1 MTMKKT
7 DSSGWE
13 KLVVD
18 PQSVIEMIE
27 PGMSI
32 FLGTG
37 VGEPR
42 TLVKHLMGA
51 ESGNLRDLEL
61 IQLVSLAD
69 AISLKALKK
78 NTYRLKTFYSGYVA
92 GEAITAGM
100 VDLIPSSFSK
110 IPYLIE
116 TGRIPIDVA
125 FVQITPPDEAG
136 YCSLGVAVDV
146 IRQAMEKASLI
157 VGEINTKIP
166 LTLGDTFVPV
176 SDFDLLIRSTEPPIY
191 FKRWPLENIF
201 DQVAAN
207 VASVIEDRSCIAFT
221 IGPLFEALGKHLAHK
236 HNLGI
241 HTPFFTD
248 PLMDLVKSGAVTNR
262 HKEIFRGKSLTSYA
276 FGTPELM
283 TWLNRNPLVEFQGID
298 KVFNPAQIGLNPRFV
313 AVMPARKV
321 DISGRIALHFGQG
334 TVTAGPGDVV
344 DLFHGAGLS
353 ESGITIFA
361 LPSRNRNNDSNVR
374 ISIENYPNQFGIR
387 ESIDMV
393 ITEYGIAS
401 LNGRT
406 VRERAQAIIEIAHPD
421 DRRQLV
427 DQAKAQKI
435 LYPDQIFIDESAHL
449 YPVEIKSRHTFKQ
462 GTKIRFRAIKPS
474 DEEEM
479 RRLFYRF
486 SDQSVYYRY
495 FAPIKV
501 MPHSKMQEYVNVDF
515 SQVLS
520 IVGLVGE
527 SGQGHIIAEARFIKD
542 QHRPWADVAFVVDEK
557 FQGLGIASYLYK
569 MLIRCARDRGIQGF
583 TADILVSNKAMMN
596 VFEKGGEII
605 TAKLEYGVYHLEIPF
620 SAEKSSIEDQGVQ
633 MSAQPPPKIL
643 PV

>member
-1 MTMKKT
+1 MTRTKSDNT
-7 DSSGWE
+7 GWE
-13 KLVVD
+13 KQVVA
-18 PQSVIEMIE
+18 PQKVIEVIE
-27 PGMSI
+27 QGMSI
-32 FLGTG
+32 YLGTG

-42 TLVKHLMGA
+42 TLVKHLMAAEGA
-51 ESGNLRDLEL
+51 NLKDLEL

-69 AISLKALKK
+69 AISLKALKT

-100 VDLIPSSFSK
+100 VDLIPSSFSR
-110 IPYLIE
+110 IPRLIE
-116 TGRIPIDVA
+116 SGRIPIDVA
-125 FVQITPPDEAG
+125 FVQITPPNEAG

-146 IRQAMEKASLI
+146 ARQAMEKATLI
-157 VGEINTKIP
+157 VGEINTQIP
-166 LTLGDTFVPV
+166 LTLGDTFVPI

-191 FKRWPLENIF
+191 FKRWPLEDIF

-207 VASVIEDRSCIAFT
+207 VASVIEDGSCIAFT
-221 IGPLFEALGKHLAHK
+221 IGPLFEALSRHLMHK
-236 HNLGI
+236 HNLGV

-262 HKEIFRGKSLTSYA
+262 HKAIFRGKSLTSYA

-298 KVFNPAQIGLNPRFV
+298 KVFNPAQIGQNPRFA

-321 DISGRIALHFGQG
+321 DISGQVALHFGKG

-353 ESGITIFA
+353 TGGMTIFA
-361 LPSRNRNNDSNVR
+361 LPSRNRNQEPNVR
-374 ISIENYPNQFGIR
+374 ISIDDYPNQFSIR
-387 ESIDMV
+387 ESVDMV

-427 DQAKAQKI
+427 EQAKDRKI
-435 LYPDQIFIDESAHL
+435 LYPDQIFIQESAHL
-449 YPVEIKSRHTFKQ
+449 YPAEINSKHTFKQ
-462 GTKIRFRAIKPS
+462 GVKIRFRAIKPS

-495 FAPIKV
+495 FAPIQV

-527 SGQGHIIAEARFIKD
+527 SGPGHIIAEARFIKD
-542 QHRPWADVAFVVDEK
+542 HRRPCADVAFVVDERY
-557 FQGLGIASYLYK
+557 QNMGIASYLYK
-569 MLIRCARDRGIQGF
+569 MLIRYAKDRGILGF
-583 TADILVSNKAMMN
+583 TADILASNKAMMN

-620 SAEKSSIEDQGVQ
+620 SAEKSSTEEQG
-633 MSAQPPPKIL
+633 K
-643 PV
+643 

>member
-1 MTMKKT
+1 MKKSDKT
-7 DSSGWE
+7 AWE
-13 KLVVD
+13 KLVVAPD
-18 PQSVIEMIE
+18 KVIEMIE

-42 TLVKHLMGA
+42 TLVKHLMTD
-51 ESGNLRDLEL
+51 ESANLKDLEL

-69 AISLKALKK
+69 AISLKALKT

-92 GEAITAGM
+92 DEAISAGM

-110 IPYLIE
+110 IPRLIE
-116 TGRIPIDVA
+116 SGRIPIDVA

-136 YCSLGVAVDV
+136 YCSLGAAVDV
-146 IRQAMEKASLI
+146 VRQAMEKASLI
-157 VGEINTKIP
+157 VGEINPQIP
-166 LTLGDTFVPV
+166 LTLGDTFVPL

-191 FKRWPLENIF
+191 FRRWPLEDIF

-207 VASVIEDRSCIAFT
+207 VASVIDDGSCIAFT
-221 IGPLFEALGKHLAHK
+221 IGPLFEALSRHLMHK

-283 TWLNRNPLVEFQGID
+283 SWLNRNPLVEFQGID
-298 KVFNPAQIGLNPRFV
+298 KVFNPAQIGLNPRFA

-321 DISGRIALHFGQG
+321 DVSGRIALHFGKG
-334 TVTAGPGDVV
+334 TVTAGPGDVA

-353 ESGITIFA
+353 NRGMTIFA
-361 LPSRNRNNDSNVR
+361 LPSRNRNGEPNIR
-374 ISIENYPNQFGIR
+374 ISIEDYPNQYSIR
-387 ESIDMV
+387 ESVDMV

-406 VRERAQAIIEIAHPD
+406 VRERAQAMIEIAHPD

-435 LYPDQIFIDESAHL
+435 LYPDQIFIEESAHL
-449 YPVEIKSRHTFKQ
+449 YPAEISAQHLFKQ
-462 GTKIRFRAIKPS
+462 GLKVRFRAIRPS

-501 MPHSKMQEYVNVDF
+501 MPHAKMQEYVNVNF

-520 IVGLVGE
+520 IVGLVGD
-527 SGQGHIIAEARFIKD
+527 SGHGHIIAEARFIKD
-542 QHRPWADVAFVVDEK
+542 QHRPCADVAFVVDEQY
-557 FQGLGIASYLYK
+557 QGLGIASYLYK
-569 MLIRCARDRGIQGF
+569 MLIRCAKDRGIQGF
-583 TADILVSNKAMMN
+583 TADILASNKAMMN
-596 VFEKGGEII
+596 VFEKGGEMIK
-605 TAKLEYGVYHLEIPF
+605 AKLEYGVYHLEIPF
-620 SAEKSSIEDQGVQ
+620 ARDESK
-633 MSAQPPPKIL
+633 K
-643 PV
+643 

>member
-1 MTMKKT
+1 MKKT
-7 DSSGWE
+7 DSSEWE
-13 KLVVD
+13 KKVVD
-18 PQSVIEMIE
+18 PRKVIEMIE

-42 TLVKHLMGA
+42 TLVKHLMAA
-51 ESGNLRDLEL
+51 EAANLKDLEL
-61 IQLVSLAD
+61 IQLVNLAD
-69 AISLKALKK
+69 AISLKALKT

-92 GEAITAGM
+92 SEAITAGM
-100 VDLIPSSFSK
+100 VDLIPSSFSR
-110 IPYLIE
+110 IPRLIE
-116 TGRIPIDVA
+116 SGRIPIEVV
-125 FVQITPPDEAG
+125 FVQITPPNEAG

-146 IRQAMEKASLI
+146 IRQAMEKSSLI
-157 VGEINTKIP
+157 VGEINTQIP
-166 LTLGDTFVPV
+166 LTLGDTFVPI
-176 SDFDLLIRSTEPPIY
+176 SDFDLLVRSTEPPIF
-191 FKRWPLENIF
+191 FKRWPQEDIF
-201 DQVAAN
+201 DRVAAN
-207 VASVIEDRSCIAFT
+207 VASVIVDGSCIAFT
-221 IGPLFEALGKHLAHK
+221 IGPLFEALSRHLAHK

-283 TWLNRNPLVEFQGID
+283 AWLDRNPLVEFQGID
-298 KVFNPAQIGLNPRFV
+298 KVFNPTQIGQNPRFV
-313 AVMPARKV
+313 AVMPARKA
-321 DISGRIALHFGQG
+321 DISGRIALHFGKG

-344 DLFHGAGLS
+344 DLFHGAELS
-353 ESGITIFA
+353 KGGITIFA
-361 LPSRNRNNDSNVR
+361 LPSRNREQESNVR
-374 ISIENYPNQFGIR
+374 ISIEDYPNQFSIR
-387 ESIDMV
+387 ESVDMV

-421 DRRQLV
+421 DRRRLV
-427 DQAKAQKI
+427 EHAKEQKI
-435 LYPDQIFIDESAHL
+435 LYQDQIFIEASAHL
-449 YPVEIKSRHTFKQ
+449 YPAEISSIHTFKKD
-462 GTKIRFRAIKPS
+462 TKVRFRAIKPS

-520 IVGLVGE
+520 LVGLVGE

-542 QHRPWADVAFVVDEK
+542 QRRPWADVAFVVDEK
-557 FQGLGIASYLYK
+557 YQGLGIASYLYK
-569 MLIRCARDRGIQGF
+569 MLIRYAKDRNIQGF
-583 TADILVSNKAMMN
+583 TADILASNKAMMK
-596 VFEKGGEII
+596 VFENGGEII
-605 TAKLEYGVYHLEIPF
+605 NAKLEYGVYHLEIPF
-620 SAEKSSIEDQGVQ
+620 SKEETLWK
-633 MSAQPPPKIL
+633 P
-643 PV
+643 